1 VSEEYTKLI
10 RRIDCQILPH
20 EHLLSVAFNISTGSQ
35 PVCPEYGARREGATT
50 TPPTAT
56 FQATAAEPVPGLD
69 AEGTVLVD
77 EVVAGKRTKD
87 KKGKRKDVDAVE
99 KERAEAYDGAADPQG
114 ERRERRKKR
123 KVE

>member
-1 VSEEYTKLI
+1 VDDQI
-10 RRIDCQILPH
+10 RTSTT
-20 EHLLSVAFNISTGSQ
+20 SVADYFAAKMR
-35 PVCPEYGARREGATT
+35 ARREGATT

-87 KKGKRKDVDAVE
+87 RKRKRNDADAVE
-99 KERAEAYDGAADPQG
+99 KERAKVHDGDADPQG
-114 ERRERRKKR
+114 ERKGKRKKR
-123 KVE
+123 KAG